1 MTTVPALLR
10 APLRASRAMP
20 FARMLAVAA
29 FGAAVGALAP
39 AAHAQAQGQ
48 AQAQSSVD
56 ARSPV
61 GLWRNIDDETKKPK
75 ALVRITERDGVYYG
89 RIEKIL
95 TERTDG
101 VCELCTDERKDQPMQ
116 GMQIIDG
123 MRASSDE
130 PGLYEGGRILDPNNG
145 KVYRS
150 RMRVIDGGEHLEVRG
165 FIGAPLFGRTQT
177 WVRER

>member
-10 APLRASRAMP
+10 APRRVSRARP

-29 FGAAVGALAP
+29 FGAAVGAASGTLAP
-39 AAHAQAQGQ
+39 AAHAQAQ
-48 AQAQSSVD
+48 AQSPVD

-61 GLWRNIDDETKKPK
+61 GLWRNVDDETKQPK
-75 ALVRITERDGVYYG
+75 ALVRIAERDGVYYG

-95 TERTDG
+95 TEKTDA
-101 VCELCTDERKDQPMQ
+101 VCDLCTDERKDQPVQ

-150 RMRVIDGGEHLEVRG
+150 RMRVIDGGERLEVRG

>member
-29 FGAAVGALAP
+29 FGVAVGALAP
-39 AAHAQAQGQ
+39 AAHAQAQGQGQ

-75 ALVRITERDGVYYG
+75 ALVPE
-89 RIEKIL
+89 
-95 TERTDG
+95 
-101 VCELCTDERKDQPMQ
+101 
-116 GMQIIDG
+116 
-123 MRASSDE
+123 ASSLGMKLSSTKGAS
-130 PGLYEGGRILDPNNG
+130 P
-145 KVYRS
+145 RS
-150 RMRVIDGGEHLEVRG
+150 TS
-165 FIGAPLFGRTQT
+165 PS
-177 WVRER
+177 